1 VTGARR
7 GLTKRSIAG
16 VLWTGLSVG
25 AEDLLQIVAL
35 MVLARLLAPADF
47 GLFAATMIVIG
58 LATIF
63 GGLGVAPAIV
73 QRPVLEPRH
82 VRTGFT
88 LSILLCLTMAGLVWA
103 GAPLIAH
110 MFRLPELAPVVRAT
124 AVVFLLQGFSSVAH
138 ALAQR
143 ALRFG
148 WLAGVHAAALT
159 AGYVVV
165 GPLLAWQGFGVWAL
179 IGALL
184 VQNLTRMTL
193 LQIGQPHPMR
203 PQLDRRAVAELLY
216 FGGGFTLARIGN
228 YLASQADKLV
238 VGRWLGAQTLG
249 VYVLTVQ
256 LVAAPAVLVGQVLD
270 RVLFPTM
277 ALVQRE
283 PSRLARA
290 YRSAVSICAVVAL
303 PTSVLVALLAAEIIE
318 VLLGGQWS
326 NAVAPLQILAFG
338 ILFRTSYKLGDSV
351 ARATGAV
358 YARAWRQALFA
369 VTVAV
374 MAFVGQRWGICGV
387 AVGAVVALALNF
399 LLMSQLGLRLV
410 GLEWRTFCAAHV
422 PGLLLAAAVGALTGP
437 LVLLLREMQLAPA
450 LVLFASATTA
460 TATVALL
467 WRQLPSVFLGSDAQA
482 LLRAIAEMTPAPYQR
497 PLLWLVAKEI
507 RHGREDDLRGSDP
520 TNGRATFDRSAAN
533 DIAGQTGTREQPV

>member
-1 VTGARR
+1 MTGARR

-25 AEDLLQIVAL
+25 AEGLLQIVAL
-35 MVLARLLAPADF
+35 MVLARLLAPAEF

-88 LSILLCLTMAGLVWA
+88 LSVLLGLTMAGLVWA
-103 GAPLIAH
+103 GAPLLAR

-184 VQNLTRMTL
+184 VQNLTRMAL
-193 LQIGQPHPMR
+193 LQTGQPHPMR
-203 PQLDRRAVAELLY
+203 PQLDRRAIAELLY

-249 VYVLTVQ
+249 VYVLAYQ

-270 RVLFPTM
+270 MVLFPTM

-303 PTSVLVALLAAEIIE
+303 PISVMVALLAAEIIE

-338 ILFRTSYKLGDSV
+338 ILFRTSYKLGDFGGPGN
-351 ARATGAV
+351 R
-358 YARAWRQALFA
+358 
-369 VTVAV
+369 
-374 MAFVGQRWGICGV
+374 CGV
-387 AVGAVVALALNF
+387 RARLAASAVCDHGRG
-399 LLMSQLGLRLV
+399 LGLCRAAMGNMRRRRRRGCGARPQLSADV
-410 GLEWRTFCAAHV
+410 AARPSSRRSRVAHV
-422 PGLLLAAAVGALTGP
+422 WRGSCTRIVAGRRSGSSDRAARPPSARDAARSGARSLRVRVDRHRHRRAAVAAAAKRLP
-437 LVLLLREMQLAPA
+437 RLRCP
-450 LVLFASATTA
+450 
-460 TATVALL
+460 
-467 WRQLPSVFLGSDAQA
+467 
-482 LLRAIAEMTPAPYQR
+482 
-497 PLLWLVAKEI
+497 
-507 RHGREDDLRGSDP
+507 
-520 TNGRATFDRSAAN
+520 SAA
-533 DIAGQTGTREQPV
+533 QSHY